1 MPTDPAAL
9 ADQLVWPLGI
19 VCHGTT
25 DCPSQALDRTLAL
38 LDTPRGRYHL
48 LITADRF
55 TRSRSL
61 RIAWQ
66 PRETGLLTLI
76 DEQPEGM
83 VAQALVVIAQHID
96 AGQPG

>member
-25 DCPSQALDRTLAL
+25 DCPGPALDRSLAV
-38 LDTPRGRYHL
+38 LDTARGRYHL
-48 LITADRF
+48 LVTESRF

-61 RIAWQ
+61 WLAWQ

-83 VAQALVVIAQHID
+83 VAQALVVIARHID